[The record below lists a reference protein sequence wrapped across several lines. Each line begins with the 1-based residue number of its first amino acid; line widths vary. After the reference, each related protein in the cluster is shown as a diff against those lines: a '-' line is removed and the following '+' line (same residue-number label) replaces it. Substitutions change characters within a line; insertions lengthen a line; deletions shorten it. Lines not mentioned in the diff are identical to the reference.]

1 MQLKREDLLQG
12 RASQGQPQRSPA
24 TYQPTTMVKRYA
36 GFGQQRLAAPQ
47 RVQQAGVVA
56 LKQGWLA
63 LIRLF
68 QRRT

>member
-1 MQLKREDLLQG
+1 MQPTREDMLQG
-12 RASQGQPQRSPA
+12 RASQGQPQTTPA
-24 TYQPTTMVKRYA
+24 HYQPTNLVKRYA